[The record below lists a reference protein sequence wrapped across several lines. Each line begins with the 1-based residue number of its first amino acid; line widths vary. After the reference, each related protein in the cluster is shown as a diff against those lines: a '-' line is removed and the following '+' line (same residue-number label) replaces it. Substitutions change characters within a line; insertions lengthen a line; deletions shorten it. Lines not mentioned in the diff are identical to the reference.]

1 MKRSNK
7 WGLLAATLASLLA
20 LPEAFA
26 ADPNIERQAS
36 AFLQERYETVV
47 GTRSN
52 LLSQLH
58 LGDPKADPDI
68 KHLGIPFYYLIAGLK
83 AVGPTT
89 FAVVGASS
97 ELVFTGA
104 RDFTYPT
111 GLGGVMARFCYIAVL
126 TDGERQAIA
135 DEFSEVPRIALG
147 GMAVWTWSLPPFEG
161 HDTEITFYAALSDT
175 AFVVANDRQDLL
187 DALDAMAKQPSIANS
202 SKYSASASVRE
213 HGYWAQ
219 SDARQQTW
227 KYLPFPAVK
236 VELWTQLDDDR
247 LILNVVPADP
257 STQLPAAESAVGR
270 IQLQRGPAG
279 IWEATIPL
287 RTSETMMY
295 VFQVMALLGYA
306 IVL

>member
-1 MKRSNK
+1 MRRRNK
-7 WGLLAATLASLLA
+7 CGLLAAILASLLA
-20 LPEAFA
+20 VPEAFA

-58 LGDPKADPDI
+58 LGDPKADPYVQ
-68 KHLGIPFYYLIAGLK
+68 HLGTPFIYLIAGLK

-135 DEFSEVPRIALG
+135 NEFSKIAPISLG
-147 GMAVWTWSLPPFEG
+147 GHGGL
-161 HDTEITFYAALSDT
+161 DL
-175 AFVVANDRQDLL
+175 VVAPFR
-187 DALDAMAKQPSIANS
+187 
-202 SKYSASASVRE
+202 
-213 HGYWAQ
+213 G
-219 SDARQQTW
+219 ARHR
-227 KYLPFPAVK
+227 
-236 VELWTQLDDDR
+236 DN
-247 LILNVVPADP
+247 IL
-257 STQLPAAESAVGR
+257 
-270 IQLQRGPAG
+270 RGPFRHRVCRC
-279 IWEATIPL
+279 E
-287 RTSETMMY
+287 
-295 VFQVMALLGYA
+295 
-306 IVL
+306 

>member
-7 WGLLAATLASLLA
+7 WGLLAAILASLLA

-36 AFLQERYETVV
+36 ALLQERYETVV

-58 LGDPKADPDI
+58 LGDPKADPYI
-68 KHLGIPFYYLIAGLK
+68 QHLGIPFYYLIAGLK

-202 SKYSASASVRE
+202 SKDSASASVRE

-219 SDARQQTW
+219 SEARQQTW
-227 KYLPFPAVK
+227 KHLPFPAVK

-257 STQLPAAESAVGR
+257 STQLPAAESAVGL
-270 IQLQRGPAG
+270 IQLQRNPAG

-287 RTSETMMY
+287 RASQTMMY